1 VPDTHCEYVLRCAA
15 AGKPVYEK
23 PMALDHGQC
32 MRMIDARRRAGVPL
46 WVRAMVRSDPR
57 ATDRDARWA
66 IVGERPGSGV
76 EWDEDA
82 VHRYL
87 FE

>member
-1 VPDTHCEYVLRCAA
+1 MRVAAPVCRCGYAQWFDPILA
-15 AGKPVYEK
+15 QPIA
-23 PMALDHGQC
+23 
-32 MRMIDARRRAGVPL
+32 MRDGH
-46 WVRAMVRSDPR
+46 
-57 ATDRDARWA
+57 A

-87 FE
+87 VE